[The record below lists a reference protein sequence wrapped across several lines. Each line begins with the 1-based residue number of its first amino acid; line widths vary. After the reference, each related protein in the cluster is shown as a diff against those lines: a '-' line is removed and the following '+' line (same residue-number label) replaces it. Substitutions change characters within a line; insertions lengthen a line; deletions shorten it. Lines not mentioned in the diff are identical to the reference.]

1 MDKLMMAL
9 NKLVSDRIAVM
20 TSIAG
25 VVLMALTILTHVNP
39 VEGSVV
45 RPRWLLSVWAAPIH
59 LTLLGAS
66 FPVQIASA
74 YLEHSLFRLRWTS
87 PGGLHLAV
95 VYGTE
100 LVLQALLY
108 FGIGKALS
116 LGWRRWRRRCRPGS
130 T

>member
-1 MDKLMMAL
+1 MMAL

-20 TSIAG
+20 TSIGG

-45 RPRWLLSVWAAPIH
+45 RPRWLLSAWATPIH

-66 FPVQIASA
+66 LPVQLASGC
-74 YLEHSLFRLRWTS
+74 LEHTLFRRQWTS

-100 LVLQALLY
+100 LLLQALLY
-108 FGIGKALS
+108 FGIGKVLS
-116 LGWRRWRRRCRPGS
+116 LGWRRWQRRCRLGS